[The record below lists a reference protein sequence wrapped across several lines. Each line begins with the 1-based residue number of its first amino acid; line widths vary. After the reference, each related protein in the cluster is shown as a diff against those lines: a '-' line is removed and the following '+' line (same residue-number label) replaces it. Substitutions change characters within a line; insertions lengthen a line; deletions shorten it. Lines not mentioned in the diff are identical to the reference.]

1 MSLLLVAGSPS
12 ERSRSGALLESV
24 GARLRHHLGEHA
36 GIEWLSVRDLSPHAL
51 LHAEASHPN
60 VAQALIQVRRARVV
74 VIATPVYKAAYSG
87 LLKVFLD
94 LLPQD
99 GLKGKTVLPLATGGS
114 PHHMLALDY
123 ALRPVLQSLGA
134 AQVLTGIYATDAQVV
149 LHPGGGHAL
158 QPDVAQRINEAV
170 LGLID
175 PPSPPLRHL
184 LPADPTPIDP
194 AEPWRCRA

>member
-1 MSLLLVAGSPS
+1 MSLLLIAGSPS

-24 GARLRHHLGEHA
+24 GARLRHHLGQQVA
-36 GIEWLSVRDLSPHAL
+36 IEQIAVRDLSPHAL
-51 LHAEASHPN
+51 LLAEAAHPN
-60 VAQALIQVRRARVV
+60 VAQALVQVRRARVM

-114 PHHMLALDY
+114 AHHMLALDY
-123 ALRPVLQSLGA
+123 ALRPVLQALGA
-134 AQVLTGIYATDAQVV
+134 SQVLPGIYASDAQVV
-149 LHPGGGHAL
+149 LHPGGGHVL
-158 QPDVAQRINEAV
+158 QPEVAQRIDEAV

-184 LPADPTPIDP
+184 RPLTEAPIGHT
-194 AEPWRCRA
+194 EPWRCRA